1 MSKLCAF
8 LNSLIRVFAPVRN
21 TGKIPDTGKRSYRSN
36 LKKHTSS
43 GDNAKDKERETR
55 DEFSEAIHIDVL
67 HVRKAKLPE
76 YKHLSLTFYKE
87 IPICNRSTAGN
98 IE

>member
-8 LNSLIRVFAPVRN
+8 LNSWIPVFAPVRN

-43 GDNAKDKERETR
+43 RDNAKDKERETR

-76 YKHLSLTFYKE
+76 YKQTFVSE
-87 IPICNRSTAGN
+87 ILKGDSNMQSKHNR
-98 IE
+98 ER